1 MVMGNDFSIEL
12 TMSNEI
18 NPLDAVVRA
27 MNIIRRGKIAINH
40 IVIDMSD
47 SVIRISMA
55 VRGEEDEV
63 RWVCNKLDKL
73 YDIVNV
79 KYMPIELRANMVVMG
94 NGKNIQR

>member
-12 TMSNEI
+12 TMSNEM

-27 MNIIRRGKIAINH
+27 MNIIRRGKITINH
-40 IVIDMSD
+40 IIIDMSD
-47 SVIRISMA
+47 SLIRMTMV
-55 VRGEEDEV
+55 VRGEEGEV
-63 RWVCNKLDKL
+63 QWVCNKLGKL